1 MAVPQSFRISLNGNI
16 YQIQLYWNNVNQ
28 YWIMN
33 ILSSSGSPILQ
44 GIPLVTGCLLLSQFP
59 YLGFPGDLFVQTANN
74 PDEVPTFSGFGTSS
88 QFYYVEGMGAGA

>member
-1 MAVPQSFRISLNGNI
+1 MLPIFCTGNAVDGLAKLF
-16 YQIQLYWNNVNQ
+16 
-28 YWIMN
+28 
-33 ILSSSGSPILQ
+33 GSPILQ